1 MKAQANGI
9 EIEYETFGEPANP
22 AVLLIMGLGGQ
33 LTRWPLPFVEDLV
46 ARGYFAI
53 RYDNRDIGLST
64 KFDHAPVPALP
75 ALIGAMVTGQKPDVP
90 YTLNDMAADAVGLL
104 DALDI
109 QRAHIM
115 GASMGGMIAQLV
127 AAEYPD
133 RVLSLTSIMSST
145 GNPGLPPSKPEAMAV
160 LTSRPT
166 ASDREAI
173 VGHGIRGEKVIGS
186 PGYPVAEDVL
196 RARVERDFDRMFY
209 PAGVGRQ
216 LAAVVSNGDR
226 RAALA
231 TIKAATMVIHGADD
245 PLVPV
250 EAGRDTAATIPGAQI
265 TEVPGMGHNLPEALI
280 PTILDAFEKVAKQTA
295 TPEPAW
301 VSRAPS
307 ICDSSRE

>member
-9 EIEYETFGEPANP
+9 EIEYETFGEATNP
-22 AVLLIMGLGGQ
+22 AVLLIMGLGAQ

-64 KFDHAPVPALP
+64 KFDGAPVPALP
-75 ALIGAMVTGQKPDVP
+75 ALIGAMMSGQKPDVP

-109 QRAHIM
+109 RRAHVM
-115 GASMGGMIAQLV
+115 GASMGGMIAQLI

-166 ASDREAI
+166 GNDRETMIA
-173 VGHGIRGEKVIGS
+173 HGLRAEKIIGS
-186 PGYPVAEDVL
+186 PGYPVSEDVM
-196 RARVERDFDRMFY
+196 RARVERDFDRMHY
-209 PAGVGRQ
+209 PAGPGRQ
-216 LAAVVSNGDR
+216 LAAVVANGDR
-226 RAALA
+226 RSAIA
-231 TIKAATMVIHGADD
+231 TITAPTMVIHGADD

-250 EAGRDTAATIPGAQI
+250 EAGRDTATTIAGAQI

-280 PTILDAFEKVAKQTA
+280 PTVLDAFEKVAKQTA
-295 TPEPAW
+295 PA
-301 VSRAPS
+301 
-307 ICDSSRE
+307 

>member
-9 EIEYETFGEPANP
+9 EIEYETFGEPADP
-22 AVLLIMGLGGQ
+22 AVLLIMGLAAQ
-33 LTRWPLPFVEDLV
+33 LTRWPLPFVEALA
-46 ARGYFAI
+46 ARGYFVI

-64 KFDHAPVPALP
+64 KFDDAPVPALP
-75 ALIGAMVTGQKPDVP
+75 ALIGAMMTGQKPDVP

-109 QRAHIM
+109 RRAHVM

-145 GNPGLPPSKPEAMAV
+145 GNPSLPPSRPEAMAV
-160 LTSRPT
+160 LTTRPT
-166 ASDREAI
+166 GSDRDAAI
-173 VGHGIRGEKVIGS
+173 AHGVRGEQVIGS
-186 PGYPVAEDVL
+186 PGYPVDETTL
-196 RARVERDFDRMFY
+196 RTRVERDFDRMHY
-209 PAGVGRQ
+209 PAGAGRQ

-226 RAALA
+226 RVAIA
-231 TIKAATMVIHGADD
+231 TIKAPTMVIHGADD

-250 EAGRDTAATIPGAQI
+250 EAGRDTAANIAGAEI

-280 PTILDAFEKVAKQTA
+280 PTVLDAFEKVAR
-295 TPEPAW
+295 
-301 VSRAPS
+301 RA
-307 ICDSSRE
+307 EALAG

>member
-1 MKAQANGI
+1 MKVQANGI
-9 EIEYETFGEPANP
+9 EIEYETFGEPTNP

-64 KFDHAPVPALP
+64 KFDGAPVPQLP
-75 ALIGAMVTGQKPDVP
+75 ALIGAMMTGQKPDVP
-90 YTLNDMAADAVGLL
+90 YSLNDMAADAVGLL

-109 QRAHIM
+109 ERAHIM

-145 GNPGLPPSKPEAMAV
+145 GNPALPPSKPEAMAV
-160 LTSRPT
+160 LTTRPT

-173 VGHGIRGEKVIGS
+173 VAHGIKGEKVIGS

-196 RARVERDFDRMFY
+196 RARVERDFARMFY

-231 TIKAATMVIHGADD
+231 TIKAPTMVIHGADD

-265 TEVPGMGHNLPEALI
+265 TEVPGMGHNLPEPLI
-280 PTILDAFEKVAKQTA
+280 PTILDAFEKVANQAATA
-295 TPEPAW
+295 
-301 VSRAPS
+301 
-307 ICDSSRE
+307 

>member
-9 EIEYETFGEPANP
+9 EIEYETFGEPTDP
-22 AVLLIMGLGGQ
+22 AVLLIMGLGAQ

-64 KFDHAPVPALP
+64 KFDGAPVPELP
-75 ALIGAMVTGQKPDVP
+75 ALIGAMIAGRKPDVP
-90 YTLNDMAADAVGLL
+90 YSLNDMAADAVGLL

-109 QRAHIM
+109 RRAHIM

-166 ASDREAI
+166 GNDRETMIA
-173 VGHGIRGEKVIGS
+173 HGLRAEKIIGS
-186 PGYPVAEDVL
+186 PGYPVSEDVM
-196 RARVERDFDRMFY
+196 RARVERDFDRMHY
-209 PAGVGRQ
+209 PAGPGRQ
-216 LAAVVSNGDR
+216 LAAVVANGDR
-226 RAALA
+226 RAAIA
-231 TIKAATMVIHGADD
+231 TITAPTMVIHGADD

-250 EAGRDTAATIPGAQI
+250 EAGRDTAATIAGAQI

-295 TPEPAW
+295 PA
-301 VSRAPS
+301 
-307 ICDSSRE
+307 

>member
-9 EIEYETFGEPANP
+9 EIEYETFGEPTDP

-46 ARGYFAI
+46 ARGYYVV
-53 RYDNRDIGLST
+53 RYDNRDVGLST
-64 KFDHAPVPALP
+64 KFDGAPVPELP
-75 ALIGAMVTGQKPDVP
+75 ALIGAMMTGQKPDVP
-90 YTLNDMAADAVGLL
+90 YTLNAMAADAVGLL

-109 QRAHIM
+109 RRAHIM

-133 RVLSLTSIMSST
+133 RMLSLTSIMSST

-166 ASDREAI
+166 GNDRETMIA
-173 VGHGIRGEKVIGS
+173 HGVRAEKIIGS
-186 PGYPVAEDVL
+186 PGYPVSEDVI
-196 RARVERDFDRMFY
+196 RARVERDFDRMHY
-209 PAGVGRQ
+209 PAGSGRQ
-216 LAAVVSNGDR
+216 LAAVVANGDR
-226 RAALA
+226 RVAIA
-231 TIKAATMVIHGADD
+231 TIKAPTMVIHGADD

-250 EAGRDTAATIPGAQI
+250 EAGHDTAATIPGAQM

-280 PTILDAFEKVAKQTA
+280 PTILDAFEKVARQTA
-295 TPEPAW
+295 PA
-301 VSRAPS
+301 
-307 ICDSSRE
+307 